1 MKHKSSQSNP
11 GFGRHLVIWLLL
23 VAIVVGIGWWLWPMP
38 PTPTPLATTAPAAP
52 GASAD
57 YSPLI
62 GRWTRTDGGYVI
74 EILSAAP
81 DGKLEAK
88 YYNPG
93 PINVGQAKATME
105 SGKLT
110 AVVELRDV
118 NYPGS
123 TYRLRHEGAKLA
135 GDYFQATQG
144 ETFQV
149 EFTRAQ

>member
-1 MKHKSSQSNP
+1 M
-11 GFGRHLVIWLLL
+11 

-38 PTPTPLATTAPAAP
+38 PAPTALSGTSPS
-52 GASAD
+52 ASATAVD
-57 YSPLI
+57 YAPLI
-62 GRWTRTDGGYVI
+62 GKWQRTDGDYLI
-74 EILSAAP
+74 EILSAAA

-93 PINVGQAKATME
+93 PINVGKAMGVME
-105 SGKLT
+105 AGKLT

-123 TYRLRHEGAKLA
+123 TYRLRQAGDKLS

-149 EFTRAQ
+149 EFTRVP

>member
-1 MKHKSSQSNP
+1 MA
-11 GFGRHLVIWLLL
+11 RHLIIWLALAGFAAA
-23 VAIVVGIGWWLWPMP
+23 VGWWLWPVP
-38 PTPTPLATTAPAAP
+38 PPPSALSGAAPAA
-52 GASAD
+52 ASTAAAD
-57 YSPLI
+57 YAPLI
-62 GRWTRTDGGYVI
+62 GKWQRSDGDYLI

-93 PINVGQAKATME
+93 PISVGKAM
-105 SGKLT
+105 GVIDGGQLT
-110 AVVELRDV
+110 ALVELRDV

-123 TYRLRHEGAKLA
+123 TYRLRHAGNKMS

-149 EFTRAQ
+149 EFIRVP